1 MADPITWG
9 LLNLI
14 KKRVKGVQ
22 TTLDGVK
29 NSVDTLPEDVQTK
42 LDAFE
47 VTIDELK
54 KNVEDTLA
62 DVQETVENSPAG
74 IPAPPLLSM
83 SAQSTENGIKVTYK
97 PSIFFGRSSNSF
109 VVAEMDSYDQLFSLT
124 KGVMIRY
131 SNESFPLT
139 PKDGILAVIDEDIF
153 TVDNAG
159 EKTAKQKTYEIVGLS
174 NGETYYISAF
184 PYSTNNLYNLSSGG
198 NTKNR
203 TKCQWTGTKGTLTVN
218 VTQDYD
224 YKPLGEYTATMTPTA
239 GGQPITK
246 TQSGAATIV
255 FSGLEAGEYTLSFS
269 EVSLFFTPENQSVTI
284 TAGQSQ
290 IVSAEYE
297 FKANL
302 NDLTWIEINEIG
314 QLGITNAIAYGSTK
328 DFVVNGE
335 TLTAQLIG
343 KNTDDLTTSGKAK
356 MTFDLKYVMN
366 NQKRIHSSQN
376 NSGGF
381 VDKEIYTWLNNDLY
395 NALPSDLK
403 SVIKTVNK
411 KTSAGNELSTINTNS
426 MKIFLLAEIEVLGTS
441 NKSKS
446 GEGSLYPYYTTAD
459 RRKKTKKDGTVS
471 EYWTRSP
478 YAYSKEGYAY
488 ISDTGTQGDIYENFY
503 DADKYKGISFA
514 FCI

>member
-9 LLNLI
+9 LINI
-14 KKRVKGVQ
+14 VKKGVRGVQ

-184 PYSTNNLYNLSSGG
+184 PYSTNNLYNLSSGT

-203 TKCQWTGTKGTLTVN
+203 VKCRWIGTKGTLTVN
-218 VTQDYD
+218 VTQDID
-224 YKPLGEYTATMTPTA
+224 YKALGEYTATMTPTA
-239 GGQPITK
+239 GGEAVTK
-246 TQSGAATIV
+246 TQSGPATII
-255 FSGLEAGEYTLSFS
+255 FSGLEAGQYQLSFS
-269 EVSLFFTPENQSVTI
+269 AATNFTKPSNKSITI

-290 IVSAEYE
+290 TVSAEYV
-297 FKANL
+297 FKPASLSASSWSDIKAMSQRGYASKYWNYGDTKSVNL
-302 NDLTWIEINEIG
+302 SGIGTFNFQYSGTFGARMVFASEKCIAEKVFSSNGNSYPFSYVGSDIQNYIE
-314 QLGITNAIAYGSTK
+314 
-328 DFVVNGE
+328 
-335 TLTAQLIG
+335 
-343 KNTDDLTTSGKAK
+343 
-356 MTFDLKYVMN
+356 
-366 NQKRIHSSQN
+366 
-376 NSGGF
+376 
-381 VDKEIYTWLNNDLY
+381 NDLY

-403 SVIKTVNK
+403 SVITPRNISYATKGSYEGSFSTQSLSDQK
-411 KTSAGNELSTINTNS
+411 LWLLSTTELFGSNLDSYHKPAMDSGYQLEYFTSDSRRVKNGPNTDYGMS
-426 MKIFLLAEIEVLGTS
+426 
-441 NKSKS
+441 
-446 GEGSLYPYYTTAD
+446 
-459 RRKKTKKDGTVS
+459 
-471 EYWTRSP
+471 YWTRSLN
-478 YAYSKEGYAY
+478 YFYNGHILNMVHA
-488 ISDTGTQGDIYENFY
+488 TGVSNSNNCI
-503 DADKYKGISFA
+503 DKYGVVVA
-514 FCI
+514 FLV